1 MASTTIHTL
10 SYKMVADTQNFT
22 RGLISSRSEIAALKK
37 IMGDT
42 SPEQKAEQAIGR
54 INKLYDAG
62 KISAEQHA
70 RSLKLVQRELHAVQR
85 SASIAH
91 AAMGKMQDL
100 MIRGAK
106 IGAGAAA
113 AGITVLGFNVKK
125 EIGAIKDLADAAED
139 LKIPFNDLVRIQQA
153 FVRGG
158 EVGGDVAIPA
168 LRTMSQNI
176 QLASR
181 DMGKFKALAGELSL
195 DMDTMFA
202 LSKMPMLKQ
211 FETVVQQISAMPDQ
225 GGKGLIVQKLFG
237 VNENKLTT
245 LLGGGLDQLREVG
258 RTADKFGMTLKD
270 DSVEAVRQLVSQT
283 EQLEDRWTGLI
294 RRLATELT
302 PWLDKLVKTIE
313 TINRWIGDDSRGL
326 MKPPMAITG
335 PGGVGVPADP
345 KLMEI
350 ANTDAEFMMLRN
362 LTNIGKRL
370 DPNFDV
376 RTAMKANPTGRS
388 ESALISTGFRNLTSE
403 AWRSGNAA
411 KDEEVMK
418 VLIDQLITS
427 LRRNAEAQEQSNEQ
441 RQKEQ
446 SRME

>member
-10 SYKMVADTQNFT
+10 SYKMVADTQQFT
-22 RGLISSRSEIAALKK
+22 RGLISTRSEIAALKK

-42 SPEQKAEQAIGR
+42 TPEQKAQDAIGR

-70 RSLKLVQRELHAVQR
+70 RSLKLVQRELQAVQR
-85 SASIAH
+85 SASVAH

-113 AGITVLGFNVKK
+113 AGITFLGFNVKK
-125 EIGAIKDLADAAED
+125 EIGAIKDLADASED
-139 LKIPFNDLVRIQQA
+139 LQIPFNDLVRIQQA

-158 EVGGDVAIPA
+158 EVGGELAVPA

-202 LSKMPMLKQ
+202 LSKMPLLKQ

-237 VNENKLTT
+237 VNESKLTT
-245 LLGGGLDQLREVG
+245 LLGGGLDNLREVA

-270 DSVEAVRQLVSQT
+270 DSVDAVRQLVGQT

-294 RRLATELT
+294 RKLSAELT

-326 MKPPMAITG
+326 MKPPLAITG

-345 KLMEI
+345 KLMAI
-350 ANTDAEFMMLRN
+350 ARTDAEFMMLRN
-362 LTNIGKRL
+362 LTNIGKRM
-370 DPNFDV
+370 DPSFDV
-376 RTAMKANPTGRS
+376 RTAMKFNPVGQS
-388 ESALISTGFRNLTSE
+388 NAAQISRGFQTLTSE
-403 AWRSGNAA
+403 SWRSGNAA
-411 KDEEVMK
+411 QDEDTMK
-418 VLIDQLITS
+418 VLIDQLTTA

-441 RQKEQ
+441 RQKEE
-446 SRME
+446 SRID